1 MLHDKP
7 SSWCDR
13 LVLVVLGL
21 AAAAMSVWN
30 LDGAADYMDD
40 EGTYTAQAFSVL
52 EGELAPYTYWYD
64 HPPLGWIQLGALA
77 WIPNML
83 GLGDGSYIGTTRYAI
98 APFFVAT
105 ALLIYLIARRL
116 DVHRSFAALGVV
128 VYIFSPLALVFGRS
142 VYLDN
147 IGTTWLLLAF
157 WMAIS
162 PRTALWHH
170 VGAGLFFAL
179 AVLSKETLALFG
191 PALMVALLNRP
202 AWTNRKFSV
211 VGFLAVGGIVLG
223 FYPLTAILR
232 GELLPGPDHV
242 SLQEALEYQ
251 LMNRSGS
258 GSIWA
263 ADSNAAE
270 HLHGWLNLD
279 THIIVAGLLAGLV
292 CLLQRRT
299 LWITVVVVFFALP
312 VVSGR
317 GYLPAMYIVAIL
329 PFFALGLSAG
339 LNIVWGWL
347 TRFVASVTPEA
358 RRSARHAGATY
369 LAVGFLAVTGPQ
381 WFGQNTALLTQEANS
396 EWATTLQWVKDN
408 VPREDTVVVPYVMW
422 KDLSAA
428 GRNDP
433 WTVIAT
439 EKVDLDLEFLLENPE
454 GAADIEW
461 IVVGPFTEAAIESH
475 GLSMVG
481 QALEESVAV
490 KTFGAWSV
498 HRVEID

>member
-1 MLHDKP
+1 
-7 SSWCDR
+7 
-13 LVLVVLGL
+13 
-21 AAAAMSVWN
+21 MSVWN
-30 LDGAADYMDD
+30 LSGAADYMDD

-64 HPPLGWIQLGALA
+64 HPPLGWIQLGGLA
-77 WIPNML
+77 WLPDML
-83 GLGDGSYIGTTRYAI
+83 GLGDGSFIGTTRYAI

-116 DVHRSFAALGVV
+116 DIHRAFAALGVAV
-128 VYIFSPLALVFGRS
+128 FIFSPLSLVFGRS

-147 IGTTWLLLAF
+147 IGATWLLLAF

-170 VGAGLFFAL
+170 IGAGLFFAL

-191 PALMVALLNRP
+191 PALMIALLNRP
-202 AWTNRKFSV
+202 SWANRKFSI

-232 GELLPGPDHV
+232 GELVPGPDHV

-258 GSIWA
+258 GSIWD

-270 HLHGWLNLD
+270 HLRGWLNFD
-279 THIIVAGLLAGLV
+279 THIIVAGLLAGLF
-292 CLLQRRT
+292 CLMQRNT
-299 LWITVVVVFFALP
+299 LWITVVLAFAALP

-317 GYLPAMYIVAIL
+317 GYLPAMYIAAIL
-329 PFFALGLSAG
+329 PFLALSLSAG
-339 LNIVWGWL
+339 LNIAWGWL
-347 TRFVASVTPEA
+347 AKSMAYFGPEA
-358 RRSARHAGATY
+358 RSSPRQFGATY
-369 LAVGFLAVTGPQ
+369 LAVGLLVMTGPQ
-381 WFGQNTALLTQEANS
+381 WFGPNKVLLTQEANND
-396 EWATTLQWVKDN
+396 WTTTLQWVKTN

-422 KDLSAA
+422 KDLSSA

-433 WTVIAT
+433 WTVVAT
-439 EKVDLDLEFLLENPE
+439 EKVDLDVEFLIENPR
-454 GAADIEW
+454 GSADIEW
-461 IVVGPFTEAAIESH
+461 VVVGPFTRAAIESH
-475 GLSMVG
+475 GLTMVS
-481 QALEESVAV
+481 QALENSVEV
-490 KTFGAWSV
+490 KTVGAWSV
-498 HRVEID
+498 HRIELD